1 MILMQHVV
9 NYLRKLMI
17 KYIKNIINDK
27 PMIGVVLGS
36 GLNSLIDSLENI
48 KRIPY
53 DEIPSFIQ
61 TTVKGHAGEFV
72 FGTVKGTEI
81 PVIFANGRFHYY
93 EGLEYKNVHILIDS
107 SNGFFPSHVFPEN
120 KSPCWERRARTPQ
133 PFSRSCLPR
142 KQQNLL

>member
-48 KRIPY
+48 K
-53 DEIPSFIQ
+53 ESHMMKFHHSFKQ
-61 TTVKGHAGEFV
+61 RLKVTQE
-72 FGTVKGTEI
+72 
-81 PVIFANGRFHYY
+81 NLY
-93 EGLEYKNVHILIDS
+93 LEQLRVL
-107 SNGFFPSHVFPEN
+107 
-120 KSPCWERRARTPQ
+120 KSQ
-133 PFSRSCLPR
+133 LF
-142 KQQNLL
+142 LLMEDFIITKD